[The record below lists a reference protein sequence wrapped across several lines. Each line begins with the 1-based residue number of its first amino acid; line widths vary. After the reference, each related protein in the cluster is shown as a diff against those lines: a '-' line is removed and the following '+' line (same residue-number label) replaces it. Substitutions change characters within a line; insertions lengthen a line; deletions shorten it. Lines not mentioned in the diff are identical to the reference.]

1 MIDGREVST
10 VVYASPLSASTGLT
24 VHRLAAR
31 AVIQDWEHGCLS
43 ADPVEHVV
51 RLSFISVARSLD
63 TGQNNLNFQTSFSG
77 LTK

>member
-1 MIDGREVST
+1 MQATLKAVIDGREVST

-51 RLSFISVARSLD
+51 ILSFVC
-63 TGQNNLNFQTSFSG
+63 G
-77 LTK
+77 